1 MASGQAGRS
10 AANERHFGQKG
21 CSVKIAEIRDLD
33 GPNLFMPRPAIK
45 LEVDTGGDR
54 PQVAEAFAS
63 AFAIGEAT
71 QDQRLTPVSIGRLAV
86 LLSEV
91 INRLHD
97 RAGAGRPHVES
108 RRMETPHHHVIAF
121 SWMHRTFATR
131 LAALAFEIV
140 AGDASDIESRI
151 EALRALAGEEP
162 GGGDRPAMLLDAD
175 RSIPIIGITGTNGK
189 TTTTRL
195 ISAILMGAGK
205 RVGWTSSSGVVVQGE
220 SVLDGDFT
228 GPAGA
233 ARVFEEPNLDV
244 AVLETARGGILLR
257 GLGYESNDVSVV
269 TNVSADHL
277 GLQGVYT
284 VDELARVKRV
294 VAAVTKPEGF
304 VVLNAN
310 DPLVLAM
317 RDGLRARLF
326 LVSRHHDNPAVLEHA
341 AAGGWALW
349 VELGLVHF
357 ANDGQHDVLTDL
369 NDIPITLGGKAAH
382 MIENALCAA
391 AATLALDLD
400 LDLDQV
406 RTGLAG
412 FRNRV
417 DQNRGRLNVFDVSG
431 VTVVVDFAHN
441 AAGLDHLLDVGRGL
455 AAEGGLLIAVVGS
468 AGDRPDDAL
477 TELGRLAGERADVV
491 VVKDTIKYLR
501 GRQTGD
507 IPNLILA
514 GTAQAEHQDV
524 RTDPNEFAAFERSMA
539 LASAGDA
546 VVIMCIEDVDKVLDV
561 LGETGTPVA

>member
-1 MASGQAGRS
+1 M
-10 AANERHFGQKG
+10 
-21 CSVKIAEIRDLD
+21 KIAEIRDLD
-33 GPNLFMPRPAIK
+33 GPNLFMLRPAIK
-45 LEVDTGGDR
+45 IEFDTGGDR
-54 PQVAEAFAS
+54 PRVAEAFAS
-63 AFAIGEAT
+63 GFAIGEAS
-71 QDQRLTPVSIGRLAV
+71 DDRRLATISTDRLGT
-86 LLSEV
+86 LLAEV
-91 INRLHD
+91 INALHD
-97 RAGAGRPHVES
+97 RAGVERPRIETRS
-108 RRMETPHHHVIAF
+108 METPHHLAVAF
-121 SWMHRTFATR
+121 SWTHRTFATR
-131 LAALAFEIV
+131 LAALAYEIV
-140 AGDASDIESRI
+140 AGDANDVYSRI
-151 EALRALAGEEP
+151 DELRALASAEP
-162 GGGDRPAMLLDAD
+162 AVEDRPALLLDAD

-220 SVLDGDFT
+220 TVLEGDFT

-277 GLQGVYT
+277 GLQGVFT
-284 VDELARVKRV
+284 VEELARVKRV

-326 LVSRHHDNPAVLEHA
+326 LISRGPDNTAVLDHA
-341 AAGGWALW
+341 KSGGWALW
-349 VELGLVHF
+349 VERGLIQF
-357 ANDGQHDVLTDL
+357 AHDGKRDVLTDI
-369 NDIPITLGGKAAH
+369 NYIPITLGGKAAH

-391 AATLALDLD
+391 AATLALGLD
-400 LDLDQV
+400 LDRV
-406 RTGLAG
+406 RSGLAS

-417 DQNRGRLNVFDVSG
+417 DQNRGRLNVFDVDG
-431 VTVVVDFAHN
+431 VTVVIDFAHN

-455 AAEGGLLIAVVGS
+455 AADGGSLIAVVGS

-501 GRQTGD
+501 GRATGD
-507 IPNLILA
+507 IPNLILD
-514 GTAQAEHQDV
+514 GTAQANHLDV
-524 RTDPNEFAAFERSMA
+524 RTEPNEFAAFEHSMA
-539 LASAGDA
+539 LAETGDA
-546 VVIMCIEDVDKVLDV
+546 VVIMCIEDVDRILDH
-561 LGETGTPVA
+561 LGEAGTPVS